1 MDKNS
6 PLRFLDIDVSRYLY
20 ETYYP
25 SKKTKE
31 NYKRVMNE
39 LKKLRESYKHID
51 HYVKDEYG
59 FEYRTCRIHRHIF
72 TSRLF
77 LQYIKEKGL

>member
-1 MDKNS
+1 MEKNS

-31 NYKRVMNE
+31 NFTSVMN
-39 LKKLRESYKHID
+39 KIYK
-51 HYVKDEYG
+51 Y
-59 FEYRTCRIHRHIF
+59 
-72 TSRLF
+72 
-77 LQYIKEKGL
+77 

>member
-1 MDKNS
+1 MEDNS
-6 PLRFLDIDVSRYLY
+6 PLRYLNIDVSQYLY

-31 NYKRVMNE
+31 NYMSVMNE
-39 LKKLRESYKHID
+39 LKNLRESYKHID

-72 TSRLF
+72 TSILF